1 MRNDDEKMWLS
12 QIPKAMSSRVR
23 PKSVSS
29 ILDRLLTERGY
40 AAEQSTQLIQD
51 QWRIAVGDAL
61 FEQSRIGKIQRGVL
75 QVYALNAIVMA
86 ELGYSKSKALK
97 HLQSA
102 LPGFKI
108 RDIRFLLNR

>member
-1 MRNDDEKMWLS
+1 MENDEEKMWLS
-12 QIPKAMSSRVR
+12 QIPKAMSSRLR

-29 ILDRLLTERGY
+29 ILDRLISERGY

-75 QVYALNAIVMA
+75 QVHALNAIVMA

-108 RDIRFLLNR
+108 KDIRFLLNR

>member
-1 MRNDDEKMWLS
+1 MENDEEKMWLS
-12 QIPKAMSSRVR
+12 QIPKAISSRVR

-29 ILDRLLTERGY
+29 ILDRLLIERGY

-75 QVYALNAIVMA
+75 QVHALNAIVMA

-102 LPGFKI
+102 LPSFKI
-108 RDIRFLLNR
+108 KDIRFLLNR